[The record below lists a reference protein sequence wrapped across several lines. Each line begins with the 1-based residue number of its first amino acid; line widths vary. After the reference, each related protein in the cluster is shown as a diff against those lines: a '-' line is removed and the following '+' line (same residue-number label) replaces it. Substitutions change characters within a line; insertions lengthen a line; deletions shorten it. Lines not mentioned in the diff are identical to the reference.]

1 MEEQQKKE
9 EVGKEQ
15 KRKERIRQMSKGKK
29 KERGRKKPLQA
40 SQTTEMR
47 LEPGMVA
54 ACRLGGR
61 VG

>member
-29 KERGRKKPLQA
+29 ERGRKKPLQA
-40 SQTTEMR
+40 SADDRDEAGV
-47 LEPGMVA
+47 LHGG
-54 ACRLGGR
+54 CRLGGR